1 MSNQAI
7 QAAVALDG
15 VEDRDRIEEIVTR
28 LDGVEIAGMIDSGFG
43 GLDATAEPDSD
54 VLLLACGTGAADPLA
69 DIDAA
74 VRGRPRRPVIVIFD
88 GAPNGLVDKVFEVGA
103 DDIYA
108 LPTNGDQADW
118 ELVTDQLSFTIQ
130 KAIARKSR
138 ALAAASGSN
147 ARVICVLGPK
157 GGSGKTLTAANLAVA
172 LAGEG
177 QQVVAVDLDL
187 QFGDLG
193 LAMGLQPSQTIYDLA
208 RSSGSLDTEKV
219 EAYLARHVSGV
230 GVLLAPTR
238 PDHAS
243 DVTTE
248 FLRGLYPVVRAMSD
262 FVIIDTPTGF
272 TPEVISAI
280 DASSDVCMVSAL
292 DTLALKNTKLGL
304 ETLALMGYEQDRV
317 KLVLNR
323 ADSSVGL
330 ASDSVAT
337 VVGRH
342 PDVLVPS
349 HRDVV
354 RAINSGT
361 PVALSPTG
369 SGAGIAFHHLARIY
383 APVAAQAENGTTSR
397 GLFGRRKRA

>member
-1 MSNQAI
+1 MDRTI

-15 VEDRDRIEEIVTR
+15 VQDRDRIEAIVTR
-28 LDGVEIAGMIDSGFG
+28 LEGIEIAGMMDSGFG
-43 GLDATAEPDSD
+43 GLEGVPEPEADI
-54 VLLLACGTGAADPLA
+54 LLIACGSESADPLA
-69 DIDAA
+69 NVEAA
-74 VRGRPRRPVIVIFD
+74 VRGRPNRPVVVLFD
-88 GAPNGLVDKVFEVGA
+88 GAPNGLVHKVFELGA
-103 DDIYA
+103 EDIYA
-108 LPTNGDQADW
+108 LPASADQADW
-118 ELVTDQLSFTIQ
+118 QLVTDQLAFTIQ
-130 KAIARKSR
+130 KAVARKHRS
-138 ALAAASGSN
+138 LATAGGQH

-172 LAGEG
+172 LAAGG
-177 QQVVAVDLDL
+177 QRVVAVDLDL

-193 LAMGLQPSQTIYDLA
+193 LAMGLQPKQTIYDLA
-208 RSSGSLDTEKV
+208 RSSGSLDTDKV
-219 EAYLARHVSGV
+219 EAYLASHVSGV

-243 DVTTE
+243 AVSTE
-248 FLRGLYPVVRAMSD
+248 FLRELYPVLRAMSD
-262 FVIIDTPTGF
+262 YVIIDTPTGF

-304 ETLALMGYEQDRV
+304 ETLALMGYEQSRV
-317 KLVLNR
+317 TLVLNR
-323 ADSSVGL
+323 ADSNVGL
-330 ASDSVAT
+330 GSDAAAT

-361 PVALSPTG
+361 PVALSPAG
-369 SGAGIAFHHLARIY
+369 SGAGIAFHHLARLY
-383 APVAAQAENGTTSR
+383 APVAADAAAGTGAR